1 VDSTHEV
8 NLDISHSELLD
19 IDGET
24 DEPSPHVLIL
34 PSRLKH
40 FTKEFDG
47 TNAVNPSYLT
57 KGTFAQLSFSHP
69 GAGDMKESI
78 KVEIRKL

>member
-1 VDSTHEV
+1 MLILDHSMYPIFPVPVDSTHEV

-24 DEPSPHVLIL
+24 DESSPHVLIL

-40 FTKEFDG
+40 FAKASDW
-47 TNAVNPSYLT
+47 
-57 KGTFAQLSFSHP
+57 
-69 GAGDMKESI
+69 
-78 KVEIRKL
+78 R